1 MHVSCLGGKDTK
13 SLVRSIFGDPMAQV
27 LHVHWPLSRDTV
39 EDSPEDLS
47 GGSDISELSS
57 CLKKNVPSTH
67 TEPLSVPRGDVTRD
81 HKSALKLARSL
92 QKLISLGLFP
102 YR

>member
-13 SLVRSIFGDPMAQV
+13 SLVRNIFGDPMAQV

-39 EDSPEDLS
+39 EDSPKNLS
-47 GGSDISELSS
+47 GDSDISELSS

-67 TEPLSVPRGDVTRD
+67 TEPVSVPRGDVTRD
-81 HKSALKLARSL
+81 HKSALRLARSL